1 MAAAV
6 ATAADAV
13 LLPERP
19 HTRDEV
25 IDSVVNCI
33 ETSFGAARDKTRV
46 LIIKAEGVDV
56 PTHEIV
62 EEATRRVD
70 SVGHDYDIR
79 GTVLGHV
86 VRGGDAS
93 FRDRLLAGRFGR
105 VAVEAVLDG
114 KGDVMAG
121 WNIGVELGEP
131 TSDDWIRLFSI
142 EDVLAE
148 TESLLDG
155 SSSVSIDRVARM
167 EAIQGVLAL

>member
-1 MAAAV
+1 M
-6 ATAADAV
+6 
-13 LLPERP
+13 PERP
-19 HTRDEV
+19 HTREEV
-25 IDSVVNCI
+25 IDSVVKCI

-46 LIIKAEGVDV
+46 LIIKAEGVPV

-62 EEATRRVD
+62 EEAARRCNLD
-70 SVGHDYDIR
+70 SSNYDIR

-105 VAVEAVLDG
+105 VAVDAVLDG
-114 KGDVMAG
+114 HGDVMTG
-121 WNIGVELGEP
+121 WNIGVEIGRA
-131 TSDDWIRLFSI
+131 TTDDWIRLFDI
-142 EDVLAE
+142 PDVLAE

-155 SSSVSIDRVARM
+155 TSSVSIDRISRM